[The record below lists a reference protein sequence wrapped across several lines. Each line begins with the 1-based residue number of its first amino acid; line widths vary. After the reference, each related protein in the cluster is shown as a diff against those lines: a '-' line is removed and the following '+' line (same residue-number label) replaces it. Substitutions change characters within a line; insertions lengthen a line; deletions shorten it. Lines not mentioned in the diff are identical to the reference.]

1 MIFIIGASFAFF
13 LALIL
18 ISKKGKSLADKILVV
33 WMLVLGT
40 HLGINWLEVAGL
52 DQTYHFLLGIGTPF
66 PLLHGP
72 LLFLY
77 ARFLT
82 SEKERMDW
90 KEYLHF
96 LPVLLL
102 ILRMLPFFFS
112 PGEEKLRFT
121 QDLEEQGS
129 VLMTLVLYSY
139 MVSGIAYVTLS
150 LFILRKHR
158 ARLATNFSYT
168 EQINLNWLQNLIL
181 GMIAVWSIVIIGHT
195 MDDVFSLNIKN
206 EVDTLIYSTLTLFTL
221 MIGYFGIKQTSIF
234 SGQTPVDT
242 SEPEESVQQTAPDE
256 IRYRKSGL
264 KSEQADELQAR
275 LEEVM
280 IAEKPYLDHTL
291 TLTTLAE
298 NLDIHPNYL
307 SQLINERFHRNF
319 YDFINSARIEEFKT
333 LAQQPQS
340 KQFTLVVLAYE
351 CGFSSK
357 SSFNK
362 FFKKSTGT
370 TPSEFMRSQI
380 S

>member
-1 MIFIIGASFAFF
+1 MIFMIGASFAFF

-18 ISKKGKSLADKILVV
+18 ISKKGKSLADKMLVA

-40 HLGINWLEVAGL
+40 HLGINWLDVTGL

-66 PLLHGP
+66 PLIHGP

-96 LPVLLL
+96 LPALLV
-102 ILRMLPFFFS
+102 ILRMLPFLFS
-112 PGEEKLRFT
+112 SGEEKLSYI
-121 QDLEEQGS
+121 QDLAEHGS
-129 VLMTLVLYSY
+129 LFMTLVLYSY
-139 MVSGIAYVTLS
+139 MVSGITYVTLS
-150 LFILRKHR
+150 LLILRTHR
-158 ARLATNFSYT
+158 ARLTTNFSYT
-168 EQINLNWLQNLIL
+168 EQINLNWLRNLIL
-181 GMIAVWSIVIIGHT
+181 GMIVVWSIVIIGHT
-195 MDDVFSLNIKN
+195 LDDVFTLNIED
-206 EVDTLIYSTLTLFTL
+206 EVDTLIYSSLTLFTL
-221 MIGYFGIKQTSIF
+221 MIGYFGIKQTRIF
-234 SGQTPVDT
+234 SGHIPVDT
-242 SEPEESVQQTAPDE
+242 SEPEEIVEKTAPDE

-275 LEEVM
+275 LEEM
-280 IAEKPYLDHTL
+280 MLTEKPYLDHTL
-291 TLTTLAE
+291 TLTRLAE
-298 NLDIHPNYL
+298 NLAIHPNYL
-307 SQLINERFHRNF
+307 SQLINERFQRNF

-340 KQFTLVVLAYE
+340 KQFTLVALAYE